1 LSPHFSSPSSFL
13 HAPSFTV
20 RTKVFGNSGPAARGG
35 RRDIQLLAA
44 ATIRNRRYLDGLDA
58 RRVAT
63 FIMITLDDP
72 VNSVAIWTTLAFLLW
87 LLLSMLGQRL
97 RIPHV
102 VFVTAPLSWIVA
114 RVFLSVLPA
123 IIHHMELWFGT

>member
-1 LSPHFSSPSSFL
+1 MM
-13 HAPSFTV
+13 T
-20 RTKVFGNSGPAARGG
+20 
-35 RRDIQLLAA
+35 
-44 ATIRNRRYLDGLDA
+44 
-58 RRVAT
+58 
-63 FIMITLDDP
+63 TLDDP

-87 LLLSMLGQRL
+87 LLLSVLGQRL

-102 VFVTAPLSWIVA
+102 VFITAPLSWIVA